1 MATAATVWMTA
12 VADNLLKRRGQDLDF
27 DNFYKMSSGARLE
40 LTRFTTTVL
49 ESVVLTTP
57 HSCQVERTVAQHVF
71 GKNK

>member
-1 MATAATVWMTA
+1 MAN
-12 VADNLLKRRGQDLDF
+12 NLLKKRGGQDLDF
-27 DNFYKMSSGARLE
+27 DNVHKISSDARLE

-71 GKNK
+71 GKHK